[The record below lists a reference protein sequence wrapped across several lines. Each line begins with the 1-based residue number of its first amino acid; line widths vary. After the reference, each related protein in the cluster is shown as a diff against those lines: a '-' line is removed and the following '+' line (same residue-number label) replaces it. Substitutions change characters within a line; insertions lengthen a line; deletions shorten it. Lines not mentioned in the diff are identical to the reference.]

1 MPAPPSQQGPAGAG
15 VAVEDRTLNQDQVQS
30 VDCYLAVDF
39 FFFLKGPPMGG
50 GGSLARGQIRG
61 VAVPR

>member
-39 FFFLKGPPMGG
+39 FFFFKGHTHGMWKFSG
-50 GGSLARGQIRG
+50 
-61 VAVPR
+61 

>member
-39 FFFLKGPPMGG
+39 FFFLRATPMAC
-50 GGSLARGQIRG
+50 GSSQARGQIRG
-61 VAVPR
+61 AAARL